1 MASLFEKVNTLISAN
16 LHGLVDRALEANS
29 VKVLDEYIRQA
40 ERNLEQLEDSAATV
54 GGTVKTLKRKY
65 EEFASLAEKLDR
77 DIDTL
82 LLAGKD
88 DLASAAQSDLNT
100 KQQLAQ
106 EYYEQWQ
113 EQEKQYQQ
121 MMTMRTQLEGRLVA
135 IRQER
140 EHLRALIE
148 LAEAKKVTTK
158 TVKSLD
164 GLANVGD
171 AELRSMSDQIRS
183 RLDREDARLDIAT
196 RNLADEI
203 EKAARSGEIDRQLAE
218 RRERLARQRG
228 GGSGGD
234 DGDTAQK
241 RTASDS

>member
-1 MASLFEKVNTLISAN
+1 MLFRS
-16 LHGLVDRALEANS
+16 
-29 VKVLDEYIRQA
+29 
-40 ERNLEQLEDSAATV
+40 
-54 GGTVKTLKRKY
+54 
-65 EEFASLAEKLDR
+65 
-77 DIDTL
+77 
-82 LLAGKD
+82 
-88 DLASAAQSDLNT
+88 
-100 KQQLAQ
+100 
-106 EYYEQWQ
+106 
-113 EQEKQYQQ
+113 
-121 MMTMRTQLEGRLVA
+121 EGRLVA

-234 DGDTAQK
+234 DSGTAQK